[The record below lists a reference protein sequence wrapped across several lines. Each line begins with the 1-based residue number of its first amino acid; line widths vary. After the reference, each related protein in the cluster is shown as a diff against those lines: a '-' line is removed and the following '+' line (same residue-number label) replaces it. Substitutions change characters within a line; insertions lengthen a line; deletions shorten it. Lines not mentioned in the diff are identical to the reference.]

1 MRHYSLY
8 KFESKRLKYTPI
20 SESNFDELHK
30 MFLDKE
36 TMKHIPVEIN
46 RDETKKKLNQMLD
59 NWKSFGYGI
68 FAVVLK
74 EEASFIGYCGFTKE
88 KDAISFGYVFCS
100 KYFGNGYGSEAVKA
114 VLDYSFKTFKL
125 SNVVAYVS
133 PENTASKKILS
144 KNNFSFVNI
153 FKFNNHS
160 MELWKFSEERQR

>member
-1 MRHYSLY
+1 MNKNNSHS
-8 KFESKRLKYTPI
+8 FESKRLKYSPI
-20 SESNFDELHK
+20 SESNFDELHE

-46 RDETKKKLNQMLD
+46 RNETKKKLNKMLE
-59 NWKSFGYGI
+59 NWKDFGYGI

-74 EEASFIGYCGFTKE
+74 EEDTFIGYCGFTKE
-88 KDAISFGYVFCS
+88 KDATSFGYVFCS

-114 VLDYSFKTFKL
+114 VLDYSFKILKL

-144 KNNFSFVNI
+144 KSNFSFVNT
-153 FKFNNHS
+153 FEFNDHS
-160 MELWKFSEERQR
+160 MELWKLPRTD